1 MISQRTLCFLH
12 RGPKLLLLHRRHP
25 PNAGLWNGIGGKME
39 PGEDPFTA
47 CIREVREETGLM
59 ITDPRLRALL
69 VITIAATGDL
79 WIIYVFLASAP
90 EAELIPSEEG
100 NLRWVDADQ
109 IPSLRTPADLPVI
122 LPHVLKGE
130 DVLVARIDYA
140 TEDAVEPLKVELVG
154 G

>member
-12 RGPKLLLLHRRHP
+12 RGRQLLLLHRRRS
-25 PNAGLWNGIGGKME
+25 PNAGMWNGIGGKME

-59 ITDPRLRALL
+59 ITDPRLRGLL

-90 EAELIPSEEG
+90 EANLMPSEEG
-100 NLRWVDADQ
+100 DLRWVDADQ
-109 IPSLRTPADLPVI
+109 IPSLHTPADLPII
-122 LPHVLKGE
+122 LPHILEGE
-130 DVLVARIDYA
+130 DVIVARIDYA

-154 G
+154 S